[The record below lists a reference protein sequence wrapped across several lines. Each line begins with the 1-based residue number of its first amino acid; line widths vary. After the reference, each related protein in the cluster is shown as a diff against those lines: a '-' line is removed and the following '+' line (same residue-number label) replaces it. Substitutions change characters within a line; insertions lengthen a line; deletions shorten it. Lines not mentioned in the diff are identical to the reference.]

1 MLGFSNQTPK
11 QNGCSE
17 HFQTHTI
24 RFGRSENLLIESS
37 SGKNLLFRVVR
48 DRVEV
53 LEMVVGVEVLAEN
66 GEAEIW
72 RMFYTVEVVETTPPE
87 NYVQSRS

>member
-1 MLGFSNQTPK
+1 M
-11 QNGCSE
+11 
-17 HFQTHTI
+17 
-24 RFGRSENLLIESS
+24 
-37 SGKNLLFRVVR
+37 VR